1 MFHLVI
7 RHNRHTSICVHV
19 VYITSST
26 LWPISVP
33 SQLFLAQ
40 SRQFHFFFIRQATPD
55 DSELAR
61 GRPNGFHCSVES
73 FFRVLTGREVPI
85 LCPPSDFPGPT
96 DVVLPPRGTKNS
108 KQSFEHSL
116 ACQTFVLSQPGN
128 GLAVLTRLSRRST
141 HQSTALF
148 SARRPLQRPQSQ
160 SLPPGKPCLFNSFE
174 TLAFPTARRDGDTTR
189 GNISAHFNNG
199 RRDRAL
205 KYSVGQSTFEL
216 L

>member
-1 MFHLVI
+1 MPKELHTSPLTLSSARVSSCHPAQPPYFHLCPC
-7 RHNRHTSICVHV
+7 RVH
-19 VYITSST
+19 YFEYT
-26 LWPISVP
+26 LAD
-33 SQLFLAQ
+33 FCLAQ

-73 FFRVLTGREVPI
+73 FFRVLTGREVPT

-96 DVVLPPRGTKNS
+96 DVVLIPRGTKNS
-108 KQSFEHSL
+108 WQSFEHSL
-116 ACQTFVLSQPGN
+116 ACQTFLLSQPGN

-189 GNISAHFNNG
+189 PSLEVQCWPVHF
-199 RRDRAL
+199 
-205 KYSVGQSTFEL
+205 
-216 L
+216 